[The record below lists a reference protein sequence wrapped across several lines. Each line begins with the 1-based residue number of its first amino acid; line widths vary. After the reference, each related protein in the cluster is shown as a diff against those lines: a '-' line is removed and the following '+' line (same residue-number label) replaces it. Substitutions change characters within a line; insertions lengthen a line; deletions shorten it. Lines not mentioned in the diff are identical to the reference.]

1 MQGVRVQPLFGE
13 LRSHKPHGTAQKRN
27 RKYITFFYPC
37 FAKNNRMTQVASP
50 GNKYFNFCF
59 IFMMT
64 NNFQVYFLFLNTKL
78 NHKQVQPR
86 HFISHLHTPIGSSSN
101 LLTTDQASVGLVG
114 GGGCGRGKTSSGS
127 TVVRPGLGGIEVED
141 RFSYLSPFT
150 FTWEWAVGW
159 GCARP
164 QIAALEPQAPE
175 LQVDRRWESVPPS
188 GRSYPLLLLSQSR

>member
-1 MQGVRVQPLFGE
+1 
-13 LRSHKPHGTAQKRN
+13 
-27 RKYITFFYPC
+27 
-37 FAKNNRMTQVASP
+37 MTQVASP

-114 GGGCGRGKTSSGS
+114 GGGHGRGKTNKGENKK
-127 TVVRPGLGGIEVED
+127 TILED
-141 RFSYLSPFT
+141 VKQKS
-150 FTWEWAVGW
+150 
-159 GCARP
+159 
-164 QIAALEPQAPE
+164 
-175 LQVDRRWESVPPS
+175 VD
-188 GRSYPLLLLSQSR
+188 